1 MKTYPY
7 PSHLDIRHHGPP
19 RTSGI
24 HLSSIIR
31 HVALKTG
38 LLAKE
43 YGEGPGLNEII
54 RDTPPDAVGRD
65 GRLMKII
72 IGYAWES
79 WLKRKLA
86 ERNTRFIAEPGEVL
100 RDGIIGTPDGL
111 EIIYDTPQRFFGL
124 LTGTTI
130 VHEIKATWKTSARP
144 IEEEIM
150 WLQQA
155 MGYCWMLE
163 GELGEPC
170 RVAVFHPIYLC
181 GDYRANRLP
190 IYSPITCEFEQK
202 ELEMNWQMILDH
214 KYDVMPEVW
223 G

>member
-144 IEEEIM
+144 IEEESM

-190 IYSPITCEFEQK
+190 IYPPIACEFEQK

-223 G
+223 